1 MEAANRQGYTEAFKR
16 HVVWEVESGR
26 ISKSEAS
33 RKYGILGH
41 STILKWCRKYG
52 RKSQIHTGKEQRV
65 VMTDPDRELLYLRN
79 ENKAL
84 KEKLEDAW
92 DKNLIWETLVDV
104 AERELQ
110 IPIRKKYGA
119 KLSGK

>member
-1 MEAANRQGYTEAFKR
+1 MEASNRHCYTEAFKR

-33 RKYGILGH
+33 HRYGILGH
-41 STILKWCRKYG
+41 STILKWCRKYV
-52 RKSQIHTGKEQRV
+52 RKSQMHPGKEQRV
-65 VMTDPDRELLYLRN
+65 VMKDQDRELLYLRN

-84 KEKLEDAW
+84 KHDLEDAR

-104 AERELQ
+104 AERDFE
-110 IPIRKKYGA
+110 K
-119 KLSGK
+119 

>member
-1 MEAANRQGYTEAFKR
+1 MGASNRQCYTGSFKR

-41 STILKWCRKYG
+41 STILKWCRNYVM
-52 RKSQIHTGKEQRV
+52 KSQMQTGKEQRV
-65 VMTDPDRELLYLRN
+65 VMTNQERELLYLRN

-84 KEKLEDAW
+84 KQDLEDAR

-104 AERELQ
+104 AEREFE
-110 IPIRKKYGA
+110 K
-119 KLSGK
+119 